1 MLFQQSILCFIAG
14 LACGA
19 GFLVISSKSPVHSV
33 LSLIFSLVLCSFVL
47 LTLEIDILALIFLIV
62 YVGAIAILFLFVVMI
77 LNVKVAE
84 ARANLFQYFPLG
96 FFLLSLLYFDLGLL
110 MPASFSVD
118 VAHFIPFYLEW
129 PKAVLSFGCL
139 ESIGFLLY
147 TYFPFYLIGAGLLLL
162 LAIVGAI
169 LLTLHRGVGVHRQE
183 VSFQNRRDWVE
194 VLHMVQ

>member
-1 MLFQQSILCFIAG
+1 MIQNLIRKREINRIRIYGDFSKKNLQTFVNKKFGEENASILTWEDQHKT
-14 LACGA
+14 
-19 GFLVISSKSPVHSV
+19 LVHA
-33 LSLIFSLVLCSFVL
+33 
-47 LTLEIDILALIFLIV
+47 LALENTV
-62 YVGAIAILFLFVVMI
+62 MLFLFVVMI

-139 ESIGFLLY
+139 ESIGWCQVLKR
-147 TYFPFYLIGAGLLLL
+147 
-162 LAIVGAI
+162 VGASA
-169 LLTLHRGVGVHRQE
+169 RGGCFHAPLSNDTTRREEGCMLFNSVHGI
-183 VSFQNRRDWVE
+183 
-194 VLHMVQ
+194 